1 MSSFITL
8 WAEVGNRNRPNV
20 SLILMKFFASLLL
33 LASLAAAQ
41 TKIATVEGITQYQLS
56 NGLQVLLFPDKTAP
70 KVTVNVTYMV
80 GSRHEGYGET
90 GMAHL
95 LEHMVFKG
103 TTNRGDIK
111 VELAN
116 HGANYNGSTSYD
128 RTNYF
133 ETMQA
138 SEANLRWALEMEA
151 DRMVH
156 SKIAKSDLD
165 SEMTVVRS
173 EFEMGE
179 TSPMRILIE
188 RAMSTAYLW
197 HSYGR
202 STIGTLSDIEKV
214 PIEKLQAFYH
224 TYYQPDN
231 AMLVVA
237 GNFDDAKTLA
247 MIQATFGAIP
257 RPTRKLS
264 PTYTEEPT
272 QDGEREVNLRR
283 TGDFQALTALYH
295 VPAGANPDFAAIEV
309 LEEVLATP
317 PAGRLYKALV
327 DSKKAVSESGDTE
340 QLHDP
345 GVMFFM
351 AQVRKD
357 SSLEDAEKTM
367 LNVIEGIVKEPAS
380 KEEVVRARDHLLKEI
395 DLALNNSENVGI
407 YLSEWQSMGD
417 WRLMFL
423 DRDRIKA
430 VTPED
435 VARVAK
441 EYLKTSNL
449 TLARFIPDAKPDR
462 AEIPKTAD
470 VAAMVKDYKGNATV
484 AQGEAFDPS
493 PANIDARTVRVTLPN
508 GMKLALLSKKTRGAT
523 VHAVLTLHYGDEKS
537 LFGKDAIAQVTGA
550 MLMRG
555 TRTHTRQQIQD
566 ELDKYKAQ
574 MSASASA
581 MNGATVS
588 ISTVHAGFADALRL
602 AAEVL
607 RDPAF
612 PESEF
617 EQIRQS
623 TIGRIEASRGEPQ
636 SVALNALNRHLNPYP
651 TGDPRAVPTVDESLD
666 AYKKLTLADVK
677 KFHADFY
684 GASHAELAVVGDF
697 DAAEIQK
704 LAAELF
710 GTWKSPS
717 PYTMIQRPWHKL
729 DAIAQT
735 IQTPDKAN
743 SFFAAGTTLEMN
755 EGDPDYPALLFANTM
770 IGGGSRSHLWLR
782 IREKEGLSYAV
793 QSVFYAGAVD
803 HFGQFLAIAIANPV
817 NTNKVEASFKDEMA
831 KIVTTGFSAEE
842 VETAKKALLQER
854 QVDRAEDQALV
865 RTLARNA
872 RFGWTMARDA
882 AMEQKISAL
891 SPEQV
896 SAAVKR
902 HIDPSTISIIKAGDF
917 KKAAAAQ

>member
-1 MSSFITL
+1 MASTGP
-8 WAEVGNRNRPNV
+8 ANV
-20 SLILMKFFASLLL
+20 SLILMKFFASLAL
-33 LASLAAAQ
+33 LAAFAAAQ
-41 TKIATVEGITQYQLS
+41 TKITTVEGITEYRLD
-56 NGLQVLLFPDKTAP
+56 NGMDVLLFPDKSAP

-95 LEHMVFKG
+95 LEHMVYKG
-103 TTNRGDIK
+103 TTHRGDLK
-111 VELAN
+111 LELAD

-133 ETMQA
+133 ETMDA
-138 SEANLRWALEMEA
+138 SEQNLRWALEMES
-151 DRMVH
+151 DRMVN

-179 TSPMRILIE
+179 NSPTRVLVE
-188 RAMSTAYLW
+188 RTMSTAYLW
-197 HSYGR
+197 HGYGR
-202 STIGTLSDIEKV
+202 STIGSRSDIEKV
-214 PIEKLQAFYH
+214 PIEKLQGFYRN
-224 TYYQPDN
+224 YYQPDN

-237 GNFDDAKTLA
+237 GNFDEAKTLA
-247 MIQATFGAIP
+247 SIQALFGSIP
-257 RPTRKLS
+257 RPARKLS

-283 TGDFQALTALYH
+283 TGDFQALLALYH
-295 VPAGANPDFAAIEV
+295 IPAGANPDFAALEV
-309 LEEVLATP
+309 LEEVLSTP

-327 DSKKAVSESGDTE
+327 DSKKAVSESGDTW

-345 GVMFFM
+345 GVLFFM

-357 SSLEDAEKTM
+357 SSLAEAEKTM
-367 LNVIEGIVKEPAS
+367 LAVIDGIVKEPAS
-380 KEEVVRARDHLLKEI
+380 KEEVERARTHLLKEI
-395 DLALNNSENVGI
+395 DLALNNSANVGV

-435 VARVAK
+435 VSRVAK
-441 EYLKTSNL
+441 LYLKASNR
-449 TLARFIPDAKPDR
+449 TLGRFIPEAAPDR
-462 AEIPKTAD
+462 TLIPATAD
-470 VAAMVKDYKGNATV
+470 VDTMVKNYKGNATV
-484 AQGEAFDPS
+484 EQGEAFDPS

-523 VHAVLTLHYGDEKS
+523 VHAILTLHVGDEKS
-537 LFGKDAIAQVTGA
+537 LFGKDQAAQVTGA

-555 TRTHTRQQIQD
+555 TTTHTRQQIQD
-566 ELDKYKAQ
+566 ELDKFKAQ
-574 MSASASA
+574 MSASVSA
-581 MNGATVS
+581 INGATIS
-588 ISTVHAGFADALRL
+588 INTVHAGLADALKM
-602 AAEVL
+602 ASEVL
-607 RDPAF
+607 HSPAF
-612 PESEF
+612 PEADF

-623 TIGRIEASRGEPQ
+623 TLGRIEASRGDPQ
-636 SVALNALNRHLNPYP
+636 ALATTALNRHLSPYP
-651 TGDPRAVPTVDESLD
+651 AGDPRGLLNVEEGLE

-677 KFHADFY
+677 KFHADFF
-684 GASHAELAVVGDF
+684 GASNAELAIVGDF
-697 DAAEIQK
+697 DPAEIQK
-704 LAAELF
+704 LAGELF

-717 PYTMIQRPWHKL
+717 PYTLIQRPWHKIEPL
-729 DAIAQT
+729 NQNIE
-735 IQTPDKAN
+735 TPDKAN
-743 SFFAAGTTLEMN
+743 SFFAAGTTFEMN
-755 EGDPDYPALLFANTM
+755 EADADYPALLFANTM

-803 HFGQFLAIAIANPV
+803 KFGQFLAIAIANPA
-817 NTNKVEASFKDEMA
+817 NTAKVEASFKDEMA
-831 KIVTTGFSAEE
+831 KIVTAGFAADE
-842 VETAKKALLQER
+842 VATAKKALLQER
-854 QVDRAEDQALV
+854 QVSRSEDETLV

-882 AMEQKISAL
+882 ALEQKISAL
-891 SPEQV
+891 SAEDV

-902 HIDPSTISIIKAGDF
+902 HIDPSTITIIKAGDF